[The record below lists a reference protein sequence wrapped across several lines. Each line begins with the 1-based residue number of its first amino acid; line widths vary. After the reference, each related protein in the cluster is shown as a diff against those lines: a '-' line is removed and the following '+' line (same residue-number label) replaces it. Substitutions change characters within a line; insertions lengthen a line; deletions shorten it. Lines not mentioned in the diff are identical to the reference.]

1 MKNGIER
8 RRYPRIPVGWPVVLI
23 TPQGAINGK
32 TRNISISGALFLF
45 SKMLKAG
52 DEFQIILKPSENHEM
67 SMTCEKIWS
76 DDLILADSVYIA
88 IGARFTK
95 ISSRDRKN
103 IATLVEAYQPF

>member
-8 RRYPRIPVGWPVVLI
+8 RCNPRIPVGWPVVLI

-67 SMTCEKIWS
+67 SMTCE
-76 DDLILADSVYIA
+76 
-88 IGARFTK
+88 
-95 ISSRDRKN
+95 
-103 IATLVEAYQPF
+103 